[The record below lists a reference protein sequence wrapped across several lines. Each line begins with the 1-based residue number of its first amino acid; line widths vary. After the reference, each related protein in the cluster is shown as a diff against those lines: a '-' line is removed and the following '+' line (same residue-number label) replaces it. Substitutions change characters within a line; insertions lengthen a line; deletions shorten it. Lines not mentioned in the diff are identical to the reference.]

1 MTRLRAC
8 FMLPDMKKRTSVA
21 ILVRDFPLDLLAE
34 VSAYAERFRGET
46 GRASRPAAII
56 ALVRKGLQS

>member
-1 MTRLRAC
+1 
-8 FMLPDMKKRTSVA
+8 MLPDMKKRTSVA

-56 ALVRKGLQS
+56 ALVRKGLRS